1 MKYMSDTPENLP
13 LISKKGLIFDLV
25 LTVIFFLFM
34 RDVLISHVPSQDP
47 VAVNLVAS
55 MTSFCMSGV
64 FWLAASMFRVTLVDY
79 QRNKN

>member
-1 MKYMSDTPENLP
+1 MSDTPENLP

-79 QRNKN
+79 KRNKN